1 MKKTLIFVLAFLLL
15 SLTAGC
21 SGSRSG
27 EDSPR
32 TVRIACCE
40 ETTFQSFYR
49 DIFAAYFPNWEVEH
63 IPVFNP
69 SGTGLNP
76 NEPEELREWLE
87 REKPDLLIVP
97 EYWFKRLV
105 KAELLMELAGLSNRD
120 RSIWNGLEESVL
132 ERLRTIG
139 EGKLYG
145 ASAFFTADAIYYNA
159 DLFREAGVPLPEGP
173 MTWREVLTLAQ
184 RFAVPGRSEDDPAGF
199 HMRWVTD
206 SPYDL
211 AMRIAGTEGLRLADS
226 QSGDLK
232 LQTGSWDE
240 VFRLVT
246 EAYRSGAVASVP
258 LSGRELEGG
267 FVVYEP
273 EEMERAKLFL
283 RGKAAMTVGGPD
295 LMQELKA
302 AISFDLGV
310 VPGPV
315 HTHLPDAVGG
325 FTLGDVFAIP
335 VTSGQ
340 PETAWEAI
348 RFLLSERMGQIS
360 AGLGGAFNIRPY
372 VFARSK
378 YPVWK
383 GDPDYAV
390 FYGLRPAPE
399 PENPLEGSAQEAFA
413 ASFRELFNQEV
424 EAVLRDEKTE
434 EEALSRIESEG
445 NVLLAQ
451 WRNGS

>member
-1 MKKTLIFVLAFLLL
+1 MKKTLIFVLAFLVL

-21 SGSRSG
+21 SESRSAQ
-27 EDSPR
+27 DSPR
-32 TVRIACCE
+32 TVRVACCE
-40 ETTFQSFYR
+40 ETVFQSFYR
-49 DIFAAYFPNWEVEH
+49 DLFAAYFPNWEIEH

-69 SGTGLNP
+69 SGNGVNP
-76 NEPEELREWLE
+76 DDPEALREWLE
-87 REKPDLLIVP
+87 SERPDLLIVP
-97 EYWFKRLV
+97 EYWFRRLV
-105 KAELLMELAGLSNRD
+105 NAELLMELAGLSNRD
-120 RSIWNGLEESVL
+120 RSIWDGLEEGVL
-132 ERLRTIG
+132 ERLRAIG

-145 ASAFFTADAIYYNA
+145 ASAFFAADAIYYNA

-226 QSGDLK
+226 QGGDLK
-232 LQTGSWDE
+232 LQTESWGE
-240 VFRLVT
+240 VLRLVT
-246 EAYRSGAVASVP
+246 DGYRNGAVASVP
-258 LSGRELEGG
+258 VSGRETDSG
-267 FVVYEP
+267 VVFYP
-273 EEMERAKLFL
+273 EDMERANMFL
-283 RGKAAMTVGGPD
+283 NGKAAMTVGGPD
-295 LMQELKA
+295 LMQELKVA
-302 AISFDLGV
+302 VSFELGI

-325 FTLGDVFAIP
+325 FALGDVFAIP

-348 RFLLSERMGQIS
+348 RFFLSERMGQIS
-360 AGLGGAFNIRPY
+360 ARLGGAFNIRPY

-390 FYGLRPAPE
+390 FYGLRSAPE
-399 PENPLEGSAQEAFA
+399 PEQPLEGSAQAAFD

-434 EEALSRIESEG
+434 EEALRRIESEG

-451 WRNGS
+451 WRDGN